1 MNNFKAGIFKQQLEY
16 KSFLPSHINQSFEIN
31 DKEIILLL
39 EEAGLYLG
47 QLEAYSQLVPDID
60 LFIKMH
66 IYKEATLSSKIE
78 GTQTTMDEAVIP
90 EELVIPENK
99 DDWSE
104 IQNYTKA
111 IKFAQEQLIH
121 LPISTRLITGIHA
134 ILLQG
139 VRGEHKNPGEIRRS
153 QNWIGGSNL
162 KDAFFIPPHFEDLG
176 DLLSDLEVFW
186 HNKNIQIP
194 ILVKIAIFHYQFE
207 TLHPFCDGNGRIG
220 RLLIPLMLISE
231 NVISKPSL
239 YISSFFEKHKG
250 SYYNALT
257 MVRASNNINQWIKFF
272 LSGIIDTAKNGTHTL
287 KNVVEFKKELDHK
300 IISLG
305 SRAKL
310 AEQLLKMMFGSPVM
324 NTQIASFYLNSTYG
338 KTSRLINELEKL
350 NIIKEKTKNSR
361 VQYYEL
367 SGYLNL
373 FN

>member
-1 MNNFKAGIFKQQLEY
+1 MNNFKAGIYKQQLEY
-16 KSFLPSHINQSFEIN
+16 KSFLPSQINRQFEIT
-31 DKEIILLL
+31 DKEILLLL
-39 EEAGLYLG
+39 EQASSYLG
-47 QLEAYSQLVPDID
+47 RLEAYSQLVPDID

-111 IKFAQEQLIH
+111 INFAKEQLEH
-121 LPISTRLITGIHA
+121 LPVSARLITNIHA

-153 QNWIGGSNL
+153 QNWIGGSSL
-162 KDAFFIPPHFEDLG
+162 KDAFFIPPHFEDLP
-176 DLLSDLEVFW
+176 DLLSDLEAFW

-231 NVISKPSL
+231 NILSLPSL

-250 SYYNALT
+250 SYYDSLT
-257 MVRASNNINQWIKFF
+257 VVRASNNIDQWIKFF
-272 LSGIIDTAKNGTHTL
+272 LSGVIDTAKNGTTTL
-287 KNVVEFKKELDHK
+287 KNVVEFKKNLDHK

-305 SRAKL
+305 GRAKL
-310 AEQLLKMMFGSPVM
+310 AEELIKVMFGTPII
-324 NTQIASFYLNSTYG
+324 NTHFANESLNVSYG
-338 KTSRLINELEKL
+338 KTSRLIKEMISLGIL
-350 NIIKEKTKNSR
+350 KEKKGLGR
-361 VQYYEL
+361 IQYFEL
-367 SGYLNL
+367 DGYLNL
-373 FN
+373 FK

>member
-16 KSFLPSHINQSFEIN
+16 KSFLPSHINRNFEIN
-31 DKEIILLL
+31 DKEILLLL
-39 EEAGLYLG
+39 EEASLYLG
-47 QLEAYSQLVPDID
+47 RLEAYSQLVPDID
-60 LFIKMH
+60 LFIQMH

-78 GTQTTMDEAVIP
+78 GTQATMDEAVSP
-90 EELVIPENK
+90 EKLVMPEKK

-104 IQNYTKA
+104 IQNYIEA
-111 IKFAQEQLIH
+111 INFAKQQLTN
-121 LPISTRLITGIHA
+121 LPISTRLITNIHA

-153 QNWIGGSNL
+153 QNWIGGSSL
-162 KDAFFIPPHFEDLG
+162 KDAFFIPPHFEDLS
-176 DLLSDLEVFW
+176 DLLSDLEAFW

-231 NVISKPSL
+231 NILSLPSL

-250 SYYNALT
+250 SYYDSLT
-257 MVRASNNINQWIKFF
+257 VVRASNNINQWIKFF
-272 LSGIIDTAKNGTHTL
+272 LSGIIYTAKSGTTTL
-287 KNVVEFKKELDHK
+287 KNVVEFKKNLDHK

-305 SRAKL
+305 ARAKL
-310 AEQLLKMMFGSPVM
+310 AEELIRLLFTNPIT
-324 NTQIASFYLNSTYG
+324 NTQLVSKNLNITYG
-338 KTSRLINELEKL
+338 KASRLIKELVL
-350 NIIKEKTKNSR
+350 LGILKEKIEVEK
-361 VQYYEL
+361 VQYFQL
-367 SGYLNL
+367 NGYLDL

>member
-1 MNNFKAGIFKQQLEY
+1 MNNFKAGIYKQQLEY
-16 KSFLPSHINQSFEIN
+16 KSFLPAQINRQFEIT
-31 DKEIILLL
+31 DKEILLLL
-39 EEAGLYLG
+39 EQASSYLG
-47 QLEAYSQLVPDID
+47 RLEAYSQLVPDID

-111 IKFAQEQLIH
+111 INFAKEQLEH
-121 LPISTRLITGIHA
+121 LPVSARLITNIHA

-153 QNWIGGSNL
+153 QNWIGGSSL
-162 KDAFFIPPHFEDLG
+162 KDAFFIPPHFEDLP
-176 DLLSDLEVFW
+176 DLLSDLEAFW

-231 NVISKPSL
+231 NILSLPSL

-250 SYYNALT
+250 SYYDSLT
-257 MVRASNNINQWIKFF
+257 VVRASNNIDQWVKFF
-272 LSGIIDTAKNGTHTL
+272 LSGIIDTAKNGTSTL
-287 KNVVEFKKELDHK
+287 KNVVEFKKNLDHK

-310 AEQLLKMMFGSPVM
+310 AEELIKIMFVTPVI
-324 NTQIASFYLNSTYG
+324 NTHFANESLNVSYG
-338 KTSRLINELEKL
+338 KTSRLIKEMISLGIL
-350 NIIKEKTKNSR
+350 KEKKGLGR
-361 VQYYEL
+361 IQYFEL
-367 SGYLNL
+367 DGYLNL
-373 FN
+373 FK

>member
-1 MNNFKAGIFKQQLEY
+1 MNNFKAGIYKQQLEY
-16 KSFLPSHINQSFEIN
+16 KSFLPSQINRQFEIT
-31 DKEIILLL
+31 DKEILLLL
-39 EEAGLYLG
+39 EQASSYLG
-47 QLEAYSQLVPDID
+47 RLEAYSQLVPDID

-111 IKFAQEQLIH
+111 INFAKEQLEH
-121 LPISTRLITGIHA
+121 LPVSTRLITNIHA

-153 QNWIGGSNL
+153 QNWIGGSSL
-162 KDAFFIPPHFEDLG
+162 KDAFFIPPHFEDLP
-176 DLLSDLEVFW
+176 DLLSDLEAFW

-231 NVISKPSL
+231 NILSLPSL

-250 SYYNALT
+250 SYYDSLT
-257 MVRASNNINQWIKFF
+257 VVRASNNIDQWIKFF
-272 LSGIIDTAKNGTHTL
+272 LSGVIDTAKNGTTTL
-287 KNVVEFKKELDHK
+287 KNVVEFKKNLDHK

-305 SRAKL
+305 ARAKL
-310 AEQLLKMMFGSPVM
+310 AEELIKVMFGTPII
-324 NTQIASFYLNSTYG
+324 NTHFANESLNVSYG
-338 KTSRLINELEKL
+338 KTSRLI
-350 NIIKEKTKNSR
+350 KEMISLGILKDKKGLGR
-361 VQYYEL
+361 VQYFEL
-367 SGYLNL
+367 DGYLNL
-373 FN
+373 FK